1 MALIVQ
7 KYGGTSVADAE
18 RIRNVARRIVRTREA
33 GNNVVV
39 VVSARGD
46 TTDQLYAL
54 AYEISPNPPKRELD
68 MLVAT
73 GEQESIAL
81 IAMAI
86 HAMGH
91 DAVSF
96 TAGQVGIYTDDVH
109 QKASIKHIS
118 TDRIRRELGRGRI
131 VIVAGFQGVDSN
143 NNITTLGR
151 GGSNTSAVA
160 IAAVLKAD
168 VCENYTDVEG
178 VYTADPRIV
187 PDARKLDSISY
198 DEMLELASLGAQV
211 MQSRAL
217 EFAKKYKVPLH
228 VRSSFTDTPGTVIC
242 EEVKEMEE
250 VVVRSVALARDE
262 AKITILGV
270 PDRPGIAAKIC
281 TVMAERN
288 INIDMIIQN
297 ATLTG
302 RTDFT
307 FTVLQ
312 SDYRDALEA
321 VEKLRE
327 DLGAREV
334 VSDQSI
340 AKISVV
346 GVGMRSHTGVAKT
359 MFQALADAGINI
371 QMISTSEIKIS
382 CVVDEASGEKAV
394 RAVHRAFRLDR
405 ERARKGAGEVPAG
418 RSKTKRSRK

>member
-7 KYGGTSVADAE
+7 KYGGSSVADAE
-18 RIRNVARRIVRTREA
+18 RIRNVARRIVRTRQA
-33 GNNVVV
+33 GNDVVV

-86 HAMGH
+86 HALGH

-96 TAGQVGIYTDDVH
+96 TASQVGIYTDDVH

-118 TDRIRRELGRGRI
+118 PDRIERELARGRI

-228 VRSSFTDTPGTVIC
+228 VRSSFTDTPGTIIC
-242 EEVKEMEE
+242 EEVQEMED
-250 VVVRSVALARDE
+250 VVVRGVALARDE

-270 PDRPGIAAKIC
+270 PDHPGVAARIC
-281 TVMAERN
+281 TVMAEGN

-297 ATLTG
+297 ATQTG

-321 VEKLRE
+321 VEKLRKE
-327 DLGAREV
+327 LGAQKV
-334 VSDQSI
+334 VADQSI
-340 AKISVV
+340 AKVSVV

-382 CVVDEASGEKAV
+382 VIINEAEGSRATQVVHD
-394 RAVHRAFRLDR
+394 AFKL
-405 ERARKGAGEVPAG
+405 GN
-418 RSKTKRSRK
+418 

>member
-7 KYGGTSVADAE
+7 KFGGSSVADME
-18 RIRNVARRIVRTREA
+18 RIRNVARRIIRTKEG
-33 GNNVVV
+33 GNDVVV

-68 MLVAT
+68 VLVAT

-81 IAMAI
+81 IAMAL

-96 TAGQVGIYTDDVH
+96 TAAQVGIYTDDVH
-109 QKASIKHIS
+109 QKASIKRIS
-118 TDRIRRELGRGRI
+118 PDRIQRELAKGRI

-143 NNITTLGR
+143 DNITTLGR

-178 VYTADPRIV
+178 IYTADPRIV

-198 DEMLELASLGAQV
+198 DEMLELASLGTQV

-217 EFAKKYKVPLH
+217 EFAKKYKVPVH
-228 VRSSFTDTPGTVIC
+228 VRSSFTDTPGTIIC
-242 EEVKEMEE
+242 EEVQEMEE
-250 VVVRSVALARDE
+250 VVVRGVALARDE

-270 PDRPGIAAKIC
+270 PDIPGVAAKIC
-281 TVMAERN
+281 KVMAERN

-307 FTVLQ
+307 FTVLE
-312 SDYRDALEA
+312 SDFSDALEA
-321 VEKLRE
+321 VAKLRE
-327 DLGAREV
+327 ELGAKDV
-334 VSDQSI
+334 ISDQNI
-340 AKISVV
+340 AKVSVV
-346 GVGMRSHTGVAKT
+346 GVGMRNHTGVAHT

-382 CVVDEASGEKAV
+382 CVIDEASGEKAV
-394 RAVHRAFRLDR
+394 RAVHKAFKLDN
-405 ERARKGAGEVPAG
+405 K
-418 RSKTKRSRK
+418 S